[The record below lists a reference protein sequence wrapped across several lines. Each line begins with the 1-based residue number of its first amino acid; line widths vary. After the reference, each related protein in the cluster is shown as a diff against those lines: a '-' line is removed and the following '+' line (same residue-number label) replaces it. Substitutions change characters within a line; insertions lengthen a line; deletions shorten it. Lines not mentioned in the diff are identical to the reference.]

1 MKKIIAMLLSLVLL
15 LGCAA
20 GSGEE
25 AAEKYNFGTVRVNGE
40 FTLKGTVPEGYR
52 VVPFMQNDEALLC
65 SMVTEDPAKPQ
76 MVLSVAYDET
86 YAGVVRINDLDD
98 EALMI
103 LEKTFTDTD
112 PYANITYDETAHG
125 TRLLVCRTVAD
136 SYDYLSIFSIYA
148 GYFIEFVMTPGKQAP
163 EQKLTEDEI
172 AMGNAF
178 LSDLDFIA
186 GAEEEALKIE
196 GKTFDVSITGFDAAA
211 KTVDLTLLVPYT
223 LLEWDVISVK
233 EGDTIRIGTEDVLI
247 ETLAYE
253 GYDAIINDEYFLR
266 KNEDGLYTAVT
277 YNDYPIMKEAAQLTL
292 TVPDGMVYLE
302 GVDPEAGSPLEEN
315 REMTAEDFFAALAAE
330 EKDGIGFDQLN
341 VNATFDENGEL
352 KQIHRYYVP
361 WQ

>member
-20 GSGEE
+20 GSAEE
-25 AAEKYNFGTVRVNGE
+25 AAEKHNFGTVRVNGE
-40 FTLKGTVPEGYR
+40 FTLKGIVPEGYR
-52 VVPFMQNDEALLC
+52 VVPFMQNDEAIL
-65 SMVTEDPAKPQ
+65 SQIVTDDPAKPEL
-76 MVLSVAYDET
+76 VLSVAYDET
-86 YAGVVRINDLDD
+86 YAGVEKINDLDD

-125 TRLLVCRTVAD
+125 TRLMVCRTVAD

-148 GYFIEFVMTPGKQAP
+148 GYFIEFVMTPGEKAP
-163 EQKLTEDEI
+163 EKKLTEEEI

-186 GAEEEALKIE
+186 GAEEEALKLE
-196 GKTFDVSITGFDAAA
+196 GKTYDVYITGFDAAA

-223 LLEWDVISVK
+223 LLEWDVVSVK
-233 EGDTIRIGTEDVLI
+233 AGDTIRIGTEDVLI
-247 ETLAYE
+247 ETLVYE
-253 GYDAIINDEYFLR
+253 EDEIIVNDEYFLR
-266 KNEDGLYTAVT
+266 QNADGLYTAVT
-277 YNDYPIMKEAAQLTL
+277 LNDRPVVKEAAKMTL

-302 GVDPEAGSPLEEN
+302 GVDTEAGGPLEEDKAL
-315 REMTAEDFFAALAAE
+315 TAEDFFTALGEAD
-330 EKDGIGFDQLN
+330 KDGVGFDILN

-352 KQIHRYYVP
+352 KQIYRYYVP